1 MDGSLLFICDI
12 TNLRVHQRLSLT
24 PLLMVLVLSPH
35 PPLPHPPLLLSTAE
49 RSSSLHPCPPSATPS

>member
-35 PPLPHPPLLLSTAE
+35 PPLPHPPLL
-49 RSSSLHPCPPSATPS
+49 PPPPLVSDHGPLG